1 MCTARG
7 PTPPRRAS
15 PLLPLRP
22 PPPPSLAAMRSRLLL
37 ALLATG
43 VAAFACGPRSHSS
56 ETTSSVPPSMVRQEN
71 SPLAT
76 SLNVTVD
83 DGVRLAFNVMNA
95 SAKTIELRFP
105 SGQTHEFIVLDESGR
120 EVWRWSAGHMF
131 TQALQ
136 TKMLDAGETMAYDDR
151 WRPEGLRGSFTAVAT
166 LNSSSHPVE
175 TRVLF
180 TIP

>member
-1 MCTARG
+1 
-7 PTPPRRAS
+7 
-15 PLLPLRP
+15 
-22 PPPPSLAAMRSRLLL
+22 MRSRLALAIAAVGLL
-37 ALLATG
+37 
-43 VAAFACGPRSHSS
+43 AFACGPRSHSS
-56 ETTSSVPPSMVRQEN
+56 ETAAVPPSMVRQDD

-83 DGVRLAFNVMNA
+83 DGVRFAFNVMNA
-95 SAKTIELRFP
+95 SAKKIELAFP
-105 SGQTHEFIVLDESGR
+105 SGQTHEFVVLDADGR
-120 EVWRWSAGHMF
+120 EVWRWSASRMF

-136 TKMLDAGETMAYDDR
+136 TKMLDAGETMAYDER
-151 WRPEGLRGSFTAVAT
+151 WSPDSLSGTFTAVAT

>member
-1 MCTARG
+1 
-7 PTPPRRAS
+7 
-15 PLLPLRP
+15 
-22 PPPPSLAAMRSRLLL
+22 MRSRLLL
-37 ALLATG
+37 AVLAVG
-43 VAAFACGPRSHSS
+43 IVAFACGPRSHSS
-56 ETTSSVPPSMVRQEN
+56 ETTSVPPSMVRQEN

-76 SLNVTVD
+76 SLNVVVD

-95 SAKTIELRFP
+95 SAKKIELEFP
-105 SGQTHEFIVLDESGR
+105 SGQTHEFVVLDESGR
-120 EVWRWSAGHMF
+120 EVWRWSEGHMF

-136 TKMLDAGETMAYDDR
+136 TKMLDAGETIGYDDR
-151 WRPEGLRGSFTAVAT
+151 WRPEGLHGSFTAVAT